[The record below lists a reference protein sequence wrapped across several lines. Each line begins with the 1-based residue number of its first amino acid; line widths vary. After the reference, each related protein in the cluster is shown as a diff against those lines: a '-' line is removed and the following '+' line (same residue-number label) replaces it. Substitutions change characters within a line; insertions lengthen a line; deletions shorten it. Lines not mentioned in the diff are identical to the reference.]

1 LRWRPLRRAIYHSFA
16 GRAELVWSRRE
27 QSSGLEEAFGGFVSA
42 DYRLSRRWFFGGRYD
57 WSDRAREADVRDRG
71 FSVMTTFW
79 PSEFTRI
86 RGQYRR
92 TRFGDGST
100 ANEFLFHTPFN
111 IGAHGEHPF

>member
-1 LRWRPLRRAIYHSFA
+1 
-16 GRAELVWSRRE
+16 VWSRRE

-71 FSVMTTFW
+71 FSVVTTFW
-79 PSEFTRI
+79 SSEFTQI

-100 ANEFLFHTPFN
+100 ANEFLFQTLFT
-111 IGAHGEHPF
+111 IGAQGAHPF